1 MSEARTEDR
10 LGRLEHDVAEI
21 KSTLVG
27 LVPLIIRIDERL
39 NTTLPQL
46 ASASTVA
53 RIEATL
59 PYVATKGE
67 LMAGLSD
74 LRIEINAVK
83 VELADKPGKMW
94 LATAIGLLIAA
105 YAVGL
110 AGLVVTKLV
119 SS

>member
-1 MSEARTEDR
+1 
-10 LGRLEHDVAEI
+10 
-21 KSTLVG
+21 
-27 LVPLIIRIDERL
+27 
-39 NTTLPQL
+39 
-46 ASASTVA
+46 
-53 RIEATL
+53 
-59 PYVATKGE
+59 
-67 LMAGLSD
+67 
-74 LRIEINAVK
+74 VK

>member
-1 MSEARTEDR
+1 MSDARTEDR
-10 LGRLEHDVAEI
+10 LARLEAILARLEPVI
-21 KSTLVG
+21 V
-27 LVPLIIRIDERL
+27 RIDERL
-39 NTTLPQL
+39 QHV
-46 ASASTVA
+46 ADAAAVA

-83 VELADKPGKMW
+83 VALADKPGKMW
-94 LATAIGLLIAA
+94 LTTAIGLLIAA

-110 AGLVVTKLV
+110 AGLAALPGRL
-119 SS
+119 